1 MGEESAKGQ
10 DRGRG
15 LRRDFPGGPVVKNL
29 PSNGGDVDLI
39 SGLRTRISYA
49 TEKLSST
56 CGNYRA
62 ASYNERS
69 RVLHEILVVPREKT
83 PTGAAARGNP

>member
-69 RVLHEILVVPREKT
+69 RVLQGRSHLPQLRLDTAK
-83 PTGAAARGNP
+83 NK